1 METKKLLGL
10 AIGGGVLFMLM
21 TRKKDVADSSS
32 SSSSSTLT
40 GEAIESALDRPT
52 NVYQERAGAGPT
64 PVNPAASTIKT
75 VQTVTALAATAAA
88 FIPVAGP
95 FISGGIAAAGAIASI
110 IIGATAGKPLDY
122 VNAILIT
129 EMPYGY
135 AGRDNIPPAAT
146 IYALD
151 KYGWLWHL
159 NQVTE
164 CGWSWREV
172 IAVNYRVF
180 RMFPRGAASICKIQ
194 EIDPM
199 PRSGDPAVLRGLFG
213 NDIRFK
219 LGNSTDPHGPW
230 EGGAVSPI
238 PGSPAMWA
246 EIAGGYEP
254 TKVASPGFF

>member
-64 PVNPAASTIKT
+64 PVNPAADTLKT
-75 VQTVTALAATAAA
+75 VKMVTALAATAAA

-199 PRSGDPAVLRGLFG
+199 SRSGDPAVLRGLFG

>member
-1 METKKLLGL
+1 METKKILGL

-21 TRKKDVADSSS
+21 TRKKGGVTDSSS
-32 SSSSSTLT
+32 SSSTTLT

-52 NVYQERAGAGPT
+52 NVSQERAGPNAVQ
-64 PVNPAASTIKT
+64 VNPAASTIKT
-75 VQTVTALAATAAA
+75 GQTVTALAATARA

-95 FISGGIAAAGAIASI
+95 FIAGGIAAAGAIASI
-110 IIGATAGKPLDY
+110 IIGATAGRPLDPIH
-122 VNAILIT
+122 NILIT

-135 AGRDNIPPAAT
+135 TGQENIPPAAA

-151 KYGWLWHL
+151 RYGWLWPL
-159 NQVTE
+159 RQVHE

-172 IAVNYRVF
+172 IAVNYQVF
-180 RMFPRGAASICKIQ
+180 RMFPRGAKSICKIS

-219 LGNSTDPHGPW
+219 LGASNDPHGPW

-238 PGSPAMWA
+238 PSSPAMWA
-246 EIAGGYEP
+246 QIAGGYEP
-254 TKVASPGFF
+254 TRVSASGF

>member
-1 METKKLLGL
+1 VETKKLLGL

-21 TRKKDVADSSS
+21 SRKKTAAADSGD
-32 SSSSSTLT
+32 SSTLT

-64 PVNPAASTIKT
+64 PVNPAADTLKT
-75 VQTVTALAATAAA
+75 VKMVTAIGATAAA

-95 FISGGIAAAGAIASI
+95 FISAGIAAAGAIASI

-135 AGRDNIPPAAT
+135 TGRDNIPPAAT

-172 IAVNYRVF
+172 IAVNWKVF
-180 RMFPRGAASICKIQ
+180 AMFPRGKESICKIQ

-230 EGGAVSPI
+230 EGGEVSPI

-254 TKVASPGFF
+254 TKVSSAGWF

>member
-21 TRKKDVADSSS
+21 TRKKEAAAGQDQG
-32 SSSSSTLT
+32 STLI
-40 GEAIESALDRPT
+40 GISIDEPLASPT
-52 NVYQERAGAGPT
+52 NVFTEKLAPGGV

-75 VQTVTALAATAAA
+75 VKMITALGATAAA

-95 FISGGIAAAGAIASI
+95 FISAGIAAAGAIASI

-135 AGRDNIPPAAT
+135 TGSSNVPPGAA

-172 IAVNYRVF
+172 IAVNYAVF
-180 RMFPRGAASICKIQ
+180 RMFPRGRDSICHIE

-199 PRSGDPAVLRGLFG
+199 PRSGDPAVLRALFG

-219 LGNSTDPHGPW
+219 LGNSTDEHGPW
-230 EGGAVSPI
+230 EGGEVSPL

-246 EIAGGYEP
+246 EIGGSYEP
-254 TKVASPGFF
+254 TKVASAGFF

>member
-1 METKKLLGL
+1 METKKILGL

-21 TRKKDVADSSS
+21 GRKKEAATD
-32 SSSSSTLT
+32 SSSSSTLV
-40 GEAIESALDRPT
+40 GQPLEQLAAPT
-52 NVYQERAGAGPT
+52 NVYQERSGAGPVPT
-64 PVNPAASTIKT
+64 NPAASTIKT
-75 VQTVTALAATAAA
+75 VQTVTAVASTAAA

-95 FISGGIAAAGAIASI
+95 FISGGIAAAGAIASL

-122 VNAILIT
+122 VNAILIA

-135 AGRDNIPPAAT
+135 AGQENVPPGAT

-151 KYGWLWHL
+151 KYGWLWPL
-159 NQVTE
+159 RQVNE

-172 IAVNYRVF
+172 IAVNYKVF
-180 RMFPRGAASICKIQ
+180 RMFPRGAASICKIE

-199 PRSGDPAVLRGLFG
+199 PRSGDPAVLRSLFG

-230 EGGAVSPI
+230 EGVVVSAL

-254 TKVASPGFF
+254 TKVATPGFF